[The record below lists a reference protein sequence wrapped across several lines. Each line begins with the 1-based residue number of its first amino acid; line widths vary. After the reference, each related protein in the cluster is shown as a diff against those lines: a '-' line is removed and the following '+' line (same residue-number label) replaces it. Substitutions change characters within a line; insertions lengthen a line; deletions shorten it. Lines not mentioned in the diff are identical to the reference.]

1 MLLETKQPGRFV
13 RLWRSIG
20 GGSLTLSILI
30 HVGLLVLAGFI
41 VFATQTFEKQVDFLP
56 GGGTQQGAAASSDLA
71 HKVQMKRQQ
80 ALKKTPPMQRLVST
94 SINATLTL
102 PESPPNMLD
111 LPDVSSMMGGGSL
124 GSGGYGTGGAGGG
137 FGNGQGMGGMSG
149 MTFKPLMMFGKELK
163 GTKKIAVVMDVS
175 RSMTKY
181 LPLVTK
187 ELDKVAFGSPLVL
200 YFGCGLASP
209 KGKIDDDINPA
220 TGDKFRDYW
229 QVWEGKT
236 PLNTPAAERKKLKYN
251 PGLPMPLNDIYE
263 MMDKRRNTYFVEFNG
278 ITYAWTAL
286 MSKEVMEADTIYWFA
301 DFMDKVDSAQMEAV
315 LKKLKSRKQKLYIHA
330 STQGR
335 SFAQVRDELV
345 IPSGGEVIETKSE
358 EMPKKKVK

>member
-1 MLLETKQPGRFV
+1 MLPETKQPGRFA

-149 MTFKPLMMFGKELK
+149 MIFKPLMMFGKGNYSAPLAKQEGVPSRALRMLVMRF
-163 GTKKIAVVMDVS
+163 TPCLRAVD
-175 RSMTKY
+175 R
-181 LPLVTK
+181 
-187 ELDKVAFGSPLVL
+187 
-200 YFGCGLASP
+200 
-209 KGKIDDDINPA
+209 
-220 TGDKFRDYW
+220 
-229 QVWEGKT
+229 
-236 PLNTPAAERKKLKYN
+236 
-251 PGLPMPLNDIYE
+251 
-263 MMDKRRNTYFVEFNG
+263 
-278 ITYAWTAL
+278 
-286 MSKEVMEADTIYWFA
+286 
-301 DFMDKVDSAQMEAV
+301 
-315 LKKLKSRKQKLYIHA
+315 
-330 STQGR
+330 
-335 SFAQVRDELV
+335 
-345 IPSGGEVIETKSE
+345 
-358 EMPKKKVK
+358 